1 MNVKT
6 EERHTKLSGQLTLET
21 EKKERLFRLIFE
33 SNPDAIL
40 ISDKEGFVRLVNH
53 KAAQVL
59 NLPEENIIGRKMH
72 LFCNVNGS
80 REITITRPG
89 KDTGI
94 AEIRSAEINIG
105 DNQPL
110 HVANLRDITELV
122 RMREE
127 LRALAFVDELVG
139 LCNRRGFMVLAEQQ
153 VKLANRTQR
162 GLYLLLIS
170 VDNYKHVSN
179 TQGEQAGNKLLIQ
192 FAKIL
197 KDTFRN
203 TDIIARV
210 GEDTFAILAIEAE
223 AGSSEIMAHRLIHK
237 LETYNA
243 KAGANGST
251 LLASMGT
258 AYHQPKYP
266 GSLEA
271 LLQQA
276 DLQICGYQS
285 GKRKSAL
292 LWYMGQDKEI
302 PVS

>member
-1 MNVKT
+1 MNIKT
-6 EERHTKLSGQLTLET
+6 EEKHTKLSGQLTLET
-21 EKKERLFRLIFE
+21 DESEELFRLIFE

-40 ISDKEGFVRLVNH
+40 VSDREGFIRLINR
-53 KAAQVL
+53 KAEQVL
-59 NLPEENIIGRKMH
+59 NLSTDNIIGRKMH
-72 LFCNVNGS
+72 LFCHYNESKEV
-80 REITITRPG
+80 IIPRPG

-94 AEIRSAEINIG
+94 AEIRSTEITLSG
-105 DNQPL
+105 SQPL

-127 LRALAFVDELVG
+127 MRALAFVDDLVG
-139 LCNRRGFMVLAEQQ
+139 LCNRRGFLVLAEQQ
-153 VKLANRTQR
+153 VKLANRSKK

-170 VDNYKHVSN
+170 IDNFKQVN
-179 TQGEQAGNKLLIQ
+179 TTQGQQAGNRLLLQ

-210 GEDTFAILAIEAE
+210 GEDTFAVLTIEAE
-223 AGSSEIMAHRLIHK
+223 AGSSEIMAHRLLHK
-237 LETYNA
+237 LEAYNVRASADSA
-243 KAGANGST
+243 K

-276 DLQICGYQS
+276 DLQICDYKR
-285 GKRKSAL
+285 GKQKSAL
-292 LWYMGQDKEI
+292 LWYLGQDKEN
-302 PVS
+302 

>member
-6 EERHTKLSGQLTLET
+6 EERHTKLADHLTLGTT
-21 EKKERLFRLIFE
+21 ERGELFRLIFE

-40 ISDKEGFVRLVNH
+40 VSDREGFVRLMNH
-53 KAAQVL
+53 KTEQVL
-59 NLPEENIIGRKMH
+59 NLPAENIIGRKMH
-72 LFCNVNGS
+72 LFCNANESKEVS
-80 REITITRPG
+80 ISRPG
-89 KDTGI
+89 KDAGI
-94 AEIRSAEINIG
+94 AEIRSAKIALSG
-105 DNQPL
+105 NQTFYI
-110 HVANLRDITELV
+110 ANLRDITELV
-122 RMREE
+122 RLREE

-139 LCNRRGFMVLAEQQ
+139 LCNRRGFWVLAEQQ
-153 VKLANRTQR
+153 VKLANRTKK

-170 VDNYKHVSN
+170 VDNFKQVN
-179 TQGEQAGNKLLIQ
+179 DTQGQQASDKLLLQ

-210 GEDTFAILAIEAE
+210 SENTFAVLTIEAE
-223 AGSSEIMAHRLIHK
+223 AGSSEVMAHRLLHK

-243 KAGANGST
+243 RASADSSK

-258 AYHQPKYP
+258 AYYQPEHP

-276 DLQICGYQS
+276 DLQLYGYQHS
-285 GKRKSAL
+285 KRKSAL
-292 LWYMGQDKEI
+292 LWYLGQNKEI
-302 PVS
+302 PAS